1 MKKKKMNL
9 DLYFTLYTKNKT
21 KTKTLK
27 MDQIPKLLEENIGKT
42 PCGLRLHKGFL
53 DMTQKAP

>member
-1 MKKKKMNL
+1 MNL